1 MWDIE
6 VSSSDISQKDIEIVC
21 ETMKSNWLSMGP
33 KVKEFESMWAKELGI
48 NYISAVSSGTAALH
62 LACLCCEFTYGDEVI
77 VPALTFVA
85 TANAV
90 KYTGATPIISDI
102 ESNDNLILSIE
113 EIRKN
118 ITSKTKGIIIVHYAG
133 YTYNIE
139 EISKLAK
146 EYNLYLI
153 EDAAH
158 AITSSYN
165 NKSLGTYGDLACFS
179 FYPNKNITTGEGG
192 VIATNNKDF
201 HEKIRSLRTHGMT
214 TETWNRYNSS
224 ISTYDVNNLGYNY
237 RMDDLRASL
246 GISQFKNMKRNKI
259 HRKNLVNK
267 YRELL
272 LGYKE
277 ITIPFLTNNTDS
289 SNYIFVIFVKN
300 PILKEKM
307 ITDLRNEKIQT
318 SFHYTPLHK
327 FSYYKSKNLLP
338 IVEEVSKGLVT
349 LPLHNRLSIN
359 DVKRVCTII
368 SKSIQEWREQ

>member
-102 ESNDNLILSIE
+102 ESKDNLILSIE

-192 VIATNNKDF
+192 VIVTNNKDF

-237 RMDDLRASL
+237 RMDDTCFFR
-246 GISQFKNMKRNKI
+246 
-259 HRKNLVNK
+259 
-267 YRELL
+267 Y
-272 LGYKE
+272 
-277 ITIPFLTNNTDS
+277 
-289 SNYIFVIFVKN
+289 
-300 PILKEKM
+300 
-307 ITDLRNEKIQT
+307 
-318 SFHYTPLHK
+318 
-327 FSYYKSKNLLP
+327 FS
-338 IVEEVSKGLVT
+338 I
-349 LPLHNRLSIN
+349 
-359 DVKRVCTII
+359 
-368 SKSIQEWREQ
+368 